1 MLNFGGLDGL
11 NFYANILQIAS
22 YEELLNQANNNDI
35 LRKLEHQDK
44 EYLEKIL
51 QNQALILE
59 RLERLENVR
68 FTKSDRNI

>member
-35 LRKLEHQDK
+35 LRKLEDQDK

-51 QNQALILE
+51 QNQALILD
-59 RLERLENVR
+59 RLERLENVQ
-68 FTKSDRNI
+68 KINGN